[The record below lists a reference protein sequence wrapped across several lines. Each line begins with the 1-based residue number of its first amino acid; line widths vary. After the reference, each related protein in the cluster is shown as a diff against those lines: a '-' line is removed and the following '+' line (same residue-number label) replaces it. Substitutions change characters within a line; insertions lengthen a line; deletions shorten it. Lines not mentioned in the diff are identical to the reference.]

1 MEARETSYDHQILR
15 PSRLVDDK
23 AVWPARVPRRRSGT
37 EESEAARG
45 RFSGANYGAWWRVD
59 SFRLTGFLGF
69 PRRRLK
75 STSVGSVS
83 TGKGLMCT
91 DLIGRDT
98 DCLGL
103 RI

>member
-1 MEARETSYDHQILR
+1 MVHATSYDDQILK
-15 PSRLVDDK
+15 PSRSVDDK
-23 AVWPARVPRRRSGT
+23 AVWAARVPRRRSGS

-45 RFSGANYGAWWRVD
+45 RFSGANCSAWRRMD
-59 SFRLTGFLGF
+59 SFQLTGFLGF
-69 PRRRLK
+69 PRGRPR

-83 TGKGLMCT
+83 TGEGLMCT